1 MKKKVFCQDGE
12 KNSLWAA
19 AGKKPIYSISIFHE
33 VSRRTK
39 NLIVQIL
46 FLESTVVD

>member
-1 MKKKVFCQDGE
+1 MKKKVFCQDGV
-12 KNSLWAA
+12 KKFSVAA

-39 NLIVQIL
+39 N
-46 FLESTVVD
+46 